1 MQEIL
6 SESIR
11 LVNLPFTVLLGGLV
25 CYWLLVA
32 IGLLHFDSGADA
44 DLQVG
49 GEGDLSVG
57 GEGDLAV
64 GGEADLAVGG
74 DAHVDAV
81 TDAAVDA
88 GADVAADAGADS
100 AAGGEG
106 TDTGDHSHAGS
117 GHGPGLLSS
126 VMKFVHLGDVPAMI
140 VVSVQALCM
149 WLFSMIANHYW
160 NDHSLTR
167 AAVFLLPNLLVSAI
181 ITRYVTWPLARFFR
195 ALNREYAEHQSLI
208 GRTCRITTSE
218 VTDRFGQA
226 EMPTRGAPLVLQV
239 RTSAAE
245 PLRRGDTA
253 LVIRHDK
260 DSHTYHVRKIT
271 PENLET

>member
-1 MQEIL
+1 M
-6 SESIR
+6 
-11 LVNLPFTVLLGGLV
+11 
-25 CYWLLVA
+25 
-32 IGLLHFDSGADA
+32 
-44 DLQVG
+44 
-49 GEGDLSVG
+49 
-57 GEGDLAV
+57 
-64 GGEADLAVGG
+64 
-74 DAHVDAV
+74 
-81 TDAAVDA
+81 DA
-88 GADVAADAGADS
+88 GADVATDVGTDAAS
-100 AAGGEG
+100 AGEG
-106 TDTGDHSHAGS
+106 VDTGDQSHAGAA
-117 GHGPGLLSS
+117 HGPGLLSGIL
-126 VMKFVHLGDVPAMI
+126 KFVHLGDVPAMI

-195 ALNREYAEHQSLI
+195 ALNREYAEHQPLI

-226 EMPTRGAPLVLQV
+226 EMPTRGVPLVLQV

-260 DSHTYHVRKIT
+260 DTHTYHVRKIT

>member
-49 GEGDLSVG
+49 GEGDLAVG

-64 GGEADLAVGG
+64 GGETDLAVGA
-74 DAHVDAV
+74 DAHLDAV

-88 GADVAADAGADS
+88 GADA
-100 AAGGEG
+100 AAGGQG

-117 GHGPGLLSS
+117 AHGPGLLSS